1 MNLKKM
7 IVVATLSSIVLMVLI
22 ISVFA
27 AWSPNYVLLC
37 PKFGGWSNPSPRVQK
52 TDSNN
57 AVYKVMAAPHF
68 LPIYG
73 DLISNAT
80 GERTTEEY
88 YQVWAG
94 YSVDMSYISGY
105 GNIGS
110 YHQARI
116 ASSDFE
122 PDSRNVTIKFKP

>member
-7 IVVATLSSIVLMVLI
+7 IVAATLSSIVLMVLI

-57 AVYKVMAAPHF
+57 AVLCTKLWQH
-68 LPIYG
+68 
-73 DLISNAT
+73 
-80 GERTTEEY
+80 
-88 YQVWAG
+88 
-94 YSVDMSYISGY
+94 
-105 GNIGS
+105 
-110 YHQARI
+110 RI
-116 ASSDFE
+116 FCRFME
-122 PDSRNVTIKFKP
+122 I